1 MLDEA
6 SSLRERKERLASAIR
21 EKRVREER
29 KKQSNPRGGLLEF
42 VRYFWHVLEPVDPFV
57 EGWPIECL
65 CAHLEGITSNETV
78 EIRGKEKPFN
88 RLLANVPPGFMKSLL
103 VQVFWKA
110 WEWGPMGMPHL
121 RYVSFSYSPHL
132 TERDNGKFRNLICS
146 QAYQEMWGHVFK
158 VVGDGKVTVTNDK
171 TGSSFATSFGGVGT
185 GERGHRVI
193 LDDPHKLKG
202 TQETTE
208 ARFAITSWVREGM
221 QNRLN
226 DLRRDAIVII
236 MQRLYEDDAAGEVIK
251 HIGDDY
257 CWLQLPMEY
266 EEGRHFSHYTGWN
279 NGEDPRER
287 EGQLAWPKRYPRE
300 SLATFKKN
308 AYLWAGQYQQTP
320 VPRGGGLF
328 KDEWWQIYEV
338 IRRNGMLTF
347 VPEINPIFV
356 LAYLDTAFSETE
368 ENDYNALTVWAVC
381 NDPKSGHRRIVLV
394 DGWQKRLSEL
404 HGRVVERHEGEKE
417 GAYLRRAMPKWGLV
431 EWVHHTCSRRRV
443 DLLII
448 ENKTRGHDVNKEIR
462 RLCGDRSYGIH
473 LDKVTGGDKW
483 SRAHSVVDI
492 FTDDMVYAPAEI
504 LEDGTVKFLDFAD
517 LVIRELSKFPKGGH
531 DDLPDTVTGS
541 LRYLRAQGYAIRRE
555 EKSFMDRKSAEHKPQ
570 RGPIYDV

>member
-1 MLDEA
+1 
-6 SSLRERKERLASAIR
+6 
-21 EKRVREER
+21 
-29 KKQSNPRGGLLEF
+29 
-42 VRYFWHVLEPVDPFV
+42 
-57 EGWPIECL
+57 
-65 CAHLEGITSNETV
+65 
-78 EIRGKEKPFN
+78 
-88 RLLANVPPGFMKSLL
+88 
-103 VQVFWKA
+103 
-110 WEWGPMGMPHL
+110 
-121 RYVSFSYSPHL
+121 
-132 TERDNGKFRNLICS
+132 
-146 QAYQEMWGHVFK
+146 
-158 VVGDGKVTVTNDK
+158 
-171 TGSSFATSFGGVGT
+171 
-185 GERGHRVI
+185 
-193 LDDPHKLKG
+193 
-202 TQETTE
+202 
-208 ARFAITSWVREGM
+208 
-221 QNRLN
+221 
-226 DLRRDAIVII
+226 
-236 MQRLYEDDAAGEVIK
+236 
-251 HIGDDY
+251 
-257 CWLQLPMEY
+257 
-266 EEGRHFSHYTGWN
+266 
-279 NGEDPRER
+279 
-287 EGQLAWPKRYPRE
+287 
-300 SLATFKKN
+300 
-308 AYLWAGQYQQTP
+308 
-320 VPRGGGLF
+320 
-328 KDEWWQIYEV
+328 
-338 IRRNGMLTF
+338 MLTF

-531 DDLPDTVTGS
+531 DDLPDTVTGA